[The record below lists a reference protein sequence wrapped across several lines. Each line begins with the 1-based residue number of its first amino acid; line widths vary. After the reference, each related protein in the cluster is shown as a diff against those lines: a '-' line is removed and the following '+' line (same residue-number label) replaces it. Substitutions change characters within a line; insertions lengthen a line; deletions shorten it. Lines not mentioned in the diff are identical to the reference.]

1 MKTKPEMISGK
12 DPSGARSDTGTGLND
27 LMILPI
33 RNMVAFPH
41 LRLPIVVT
49 AQSVDIYGDALRKEG
64 LIGLVALKDESVAD
78 PMPEHVFDTG
88 TIAQVLHSKKSPD
101 GTMMLVVNGQNRFRI
116 SEWLSEAP
124 PLRARVTE
132 APEVIEADLEQDALL
147 RHVRQLA
154 QSVISLSPQIPDEIS
169 EVLEQLTDPLQLVY
183 VLALNVTSAVTWR
196 QNVLEMD
203 STKEKL
209 RAIASFLTREK
220 EVLAIGDR
228 IQTEARE
235 SIDKS
240 QRKYYLRQQL
250 KAIQKELGETD
261 EQASEADLYTDRIEN
276 SEMTDEARQQA
287 RRELERFSQ
296 MSPQSPEHSL
306 IKTYLDWL
314 LELPWENRSDESSD
328 ITKARGILDAD
339 HFGLSDVKERL
350 IEFLAVRELAKKRKV
365 IGHDKNLS
373 DNASGVILCL
383 AGPPGVG
390 KTSLGRSVAR
400 ALGRRFTRMS
410 LGGMRDEAEIRGHRR
425 TYIGAMPGR
434 IIQAIKRAGT
444 RNPVFM
450 LDEIDKVGQ
459 DWRGNPSSALLEVL
473 DPAQNN
479 TFRDHYLD
487 VDFDLSQVIFIA
499 TANQLGTIPPPL
511 RDRMEIIQIDG
522 YTELEK
528 VQIAKRHLIPRQ
540 LESHSL
546 KEDEV
551 TFMDDAVSKIVQDYT
566 REAGVRNLERQIAAV
581 CRKGIVKLTG
591 NGWSHVVITPE
602 LVRDYLK
609 KERFESE
616 RAEPIDIPGIANGL
630 AVTPVGGEILTIEAT
645 RMSGKGRLRLTGQ
658 LGDVMKESAQIAL
671 SYVRSQAPVLRIDP
685 TIFDSTDVHLHVPAG
700 ALPKDGPSAGVAMVS
715 ALVSLFSNQ
724 TVKSQVGIT
733 GEITLRGRVLPV
745 GGIKMKVLAAHR
757 AGLTTVILPKRNER
771 DLDDIPDEVRQA
783 MHFVLVEHID
793 NAMAAVFEQGP
804 GEHLGMPC
812 GSIEPLSNDA
822 SLVHANCQSTDPE
835 VVQ

>member
-1 MKTKPEMISGK
+1 
-12 DPSGARSDTGTGLND
+12 
-27 LMILPI
+27 
-33 RNMVAFPH
+33 MVAFPQ

-49 AQSVDIYGDALRKEG
+49 AQSVELYGDALRTER
-64 LIGLVALKDESVAD
+64 LIGLVALKDESAD
-78 PMPEHVFDTG
+78 NPTPDHMFDTG
-88 TIAQVLHSKKSPD
+88 TIVQILHAKKSPD
-101 GTMMLVVNGQNRFRI
+101 GTLMMVVNGKNRFRI
-116 SEWLSEAP
+116 SEWQSGTP
-124 PLRARVTE
+124 PLRARVIE
-132 APEVIEADLEQDALL
+132 APEIIEDDLEQDALA

-154 QSVISLSPQIPDEIS
+154 QSVISLSPHISDEIA
-169 EVLEQLTDPLQLVY
+169 EVLPQLTDPLQLAY
-183 VLALNVTSAVTWR
+183 VLALNVTSDVTWR
-196 QNVLEMD
+196 QRILEMD
-203 STKEKL
+203 SVKEKL
-209 RAIASFLTREK
+209 RDVASYLTREK

-235 SIDKS
+235 SIDES

-261 EQASEADLYTDRIEN
+261 EQTSEADLYAERIDR
-276 SEMTDEARQQA
+276 SAMTDEARQQA
-287 RRELERFSQ
+287 RKELDRFSQ

-314 LELPWENRSDESSD
+314 LELPWENASNESSD
-328 ITKARGILDAD
+328 IAKARGILDAD
-339 HFGLSDVKERL
+339 HYGLNDVKERL
-350 IEFLAVRELAKKRKV
+350 IEFLAVRELTKKRESG
-365 IGHDKNLS
+365 GHERDLS
-373 DNASGVILCL
+373 ENASGIILCL

-400 ALGRRFTRMS
+400 ALGRSFTRMS

-434 IIQAIKRAGT
+434 IIQAIKRAGA

-479 TFRDHYLD
+479 SFRDHYLD

-499 TANQLGTIPPPL
+499 TANQLGTIPAPL
-511 RDRMEIIQIDG
+511 RDRMEIIPIDG

-540 LESHSL
+540 IEAHSL

-551 TFMDDAVSKIVQDYT
+551 TFMDDAVRKIVRDYT

-581 CRKGIVKLTG
+581 CRKGIVKLTA

-602 LVRDYLK
+602 LVREYLK

-630 AVTPVGGEILTIEAT
+630 AVTPVGGEIMTIEAT
-645 RMSGKGRLRLTGQ
+645 RMSGKGRLTLTGQ
-658 LGDVMKESAQIAL
+658 LGDVMKESAHIAF
-671 SYVRSQAPVLRIDP
+671 SYVRSQAAVLRIDP
-685 TIFDSTDVHLHVPAG
+685 TIFDKTDVHLHVPAG

-715 ALVSLFSNQ
+715 ALVSLFSNHA
-724 TVKSQVGIT
+724 VKSQIGIT
-733 GEITLRGRVLPV
+733 GEVTLRGRVLPV

-757 AGLTTVILPKRNER
+757 AGLATVILPKRNER
-771 DLDDIPDEVRQA
+771 DLEDIPDEVRHGMQ
-783 MHFVLVEHID
+783 FILVEHID
-793 NAMAAVFEQGP
+793 EAIAAAFDQDPDNRLVI
-804 GEHLGMPC
+804 PC
-812 GSIEPLSNDA
+812 GTVDPLTDEA
-822 SLVHANCQSTDPE
+822 SPVHANC
-835 VVQ
+835 